1 MKTKKKLQQIAEK
14 DKQSLINEK
23 DIALFDSYGVSFGE
37 TSPPAEAKNFNLKA
51 FIISLSCFAV
61 AAVAVFLIVF
71 YSLQSRGNGFKY
83 SDTNIKSIDSNLAEL
98 NGDLKNFQILIDE
111 NDYNLNVKK
120 FYDSVSSDTL
130 YYGLNAEAVDLTIDY
145 DIFIIVNEHYNYK
158 DFKFNSDVVTEAK
171 LSNYPIRYSTDI
183 KLAEMDEN
191 VREVNCAAEWKIGK
205 QTVYVM
211 NYKELSLGE
220 GMFLENLQSVIKV
233 N

>member
-37 TSPPAEAKNFNLKA
+37 APPPAEAKNFNLKA

-83 SDTNIKSIDSNLAEL
+83 SDTNIKSVDSDLAEL
-98 NGDLKNFQILIDE
+98 NGDLKNFKILMDE
-111 NDYNLNVKK
+111 NGYNLNVKK

-130 YYGLNAEAVDLTIDY
+130 YYELSAEAVDMPIDY
-145 DIFIIVNEHYNYK
+145 YFRIIVNEHFIYN
-158 DFKFNSDVVTEAK
+158 DFKFNSDVVTEAT

-183 KLAEMDEN
+183 KPSEIDESVN
-191 VREVNCAAEWKIGK
+191 KVNCAAEWKIGK

>member
-37 TSPPAEAKNFNLKA
+37 APSPAETKNFNLKA

-83 SDTNIKSIDSNLAEL
+83 SDTNIKSVDSDLAEL
-98 NGDLKNFQILIDE
+98 NGDLKNFKILMGE
-111 NDYNLNVKK
+111 NGYNLNVKK

-130 YYGLNAEAVDLTIDY
+130 YYDLKAEALDLTTDY
-145 DIFIIVNEHYNYK
+145 DFRIIVNEHYNYK
-158 DFKFNSDVVTEAK
+158 DFKFNSDNVTEAT
-171 LSNYPIRYSTDI
+171 LSNFPIRYSTEI
-183 KLAEMDEN
+183 KPSEMDESVN
-191 VREVNCAAEWKIGK
+191 EVNCSAEWKIGK
-205 QTVYVM
+205 QTVYVTH
-211 NYKELSLGE
+211 YTELSLGE